1 MPHQGSHSYVY
12 EYPRGGS
19 PAASDRPIIL
29 KLTHSTQRRVPQIL
43 GEIDFTNYL
52 AGNGVNVSRAIPS
65 LDGNLVETLEA
76 ESGYFV
82 ASAYEKAPGDLVD
95 WREWTPELYERWGAL
110 IGRMHA
116 LTKSYGPSDESVR
129 RRHWHEN
136 RDWHLESSVPD
147 SQRRTSAPRSAHQG
161 LAAVAAYRPATP
173 TASFTRTSTSGTCCT
188 TAATSGDR
196 LRHLHTTGFCP
207 TLRA

>member
-1 MPHQGSHSYVY
+1 MLKEFGHLYHDSVRSVAERRFGLMRPGSVPHRGSHSYVY

-19 PAASDRPIIL
+19 PIAANRPIIL
-29 KLTHSTQRRVPQIL
+29 KLTHSTHRRAPQIL

-52 AGNGVNVSRAIPS
+52 AGNGVNVSRAVPS

-76 ESGYFV
+76 DSGYFV

-95 WREWTPELYERWGAL
+95 WREWTPELYEQWGAV

-116 LTKSYGPSDESVR
+116 LTKSYEPADMSIR

-136 RDWHLESSVPD
+136 RDWDLDSSVPD
-147 SQRRTSAPRSAHQG
+147 SHGELRPTVSGSRTG
-161 LAAVAAYRPATP
+161 
-173 TASFTRTSTSGTCCT
+173 
-188 TAATSGDR
+188 
-196 LRHLHTTGFCP
+196 
-207 TLRA
+207 